1 LTSSPTRHPGP
12 PWLQI
17 DVHDA
22 YQIGFGRYI
31 YARKEDEITFQME
44 VVLGPNKIGLDQNY
58 QNNFN
63 IQSPSGPG
71 AIHIETDAQVA

>member
-1 LTSSPTRHPGP
+1 MALVPGP
-12 PWLQI
+12 
-17 DVHDA
+17 
-22 YQIGFGRYI
+22 
-31 YARKEDEITFQME
+31 T
-44 VVLGPNKIGLDQNY
+44 KIGLDQNY